1 MSRRHFTDEFKHS
14 AVALVLEQKLS
25 LQQAATDLG
34 IGASTL
40 HAWINKQQRATLSA
54 GNAEETDL
62 KKRNA
67 ELERQVRRLTL
78 ERDILKKAAAYFA
91 RDPL

>member
-1 MSRRHFTDEFKHS
+1 
-14 AVALVLEQKLS
+14 VALVLEQKLS
-25 LQQAATDLG
+25 LKQAATDLG
-34 IGASTL
+34 IGVSTL
-40 HAWINKQQRATLSA
+40 EYWLKKQQQATSSA
-54 GNAEETDL
+54 GSVEEPDL